1 MIPRLAMT
9 LDEVLG
15 FIRREFGNSSIGH
28 LGDSFRKSPKVIP
41 TGCRPLD
48 KALGSG
54 GLPRGRIVEFFG
66 HESSGKTTLALGV
79 IASAQQLGAAGR
91 AGTTGRA
98 GASVYIDVE
107 HALDP
112 AYAKRIG
119 VDLDDLIVAQP
130 TSAEE
135 ALTICERMAK
145 SGAVDV
151 IVVDSVAALTPQ
163 AEIDGFDPAS
173 GLQARIL
180 SQALRRI
187 ASALAKSN
195 TLCIFLNQVRDR
207 IGALAG
213 NPEMTPGGKA
223 LKLRAACRLQV
234 QRIGMISAPSGVII
248 GNRTRV
254 RVVKNTSAGR
264 AGAAGRAGTS
274 GRAEPQPALAD
285 AEFDL
290 LYSCGIPRETTHHEN
305 SD

>member
-79 IASAQQLGAAGR
+79 IASAQQLGTA
-91 AGTTGRA
+91 GRA

-195 TLCIFLNQVRDR
+195 TLCIFLNQMRDR

-234 QRIGMISAPSGVII
+234 QRIGMISAPSGAII

-254 RVVKNTSAGR
+254 RVVKNTSS
-264 AGAAGRAGTS
+264 GRAGTS
-274 GRAEPQPALAD
+274 GKAEPQPALAD